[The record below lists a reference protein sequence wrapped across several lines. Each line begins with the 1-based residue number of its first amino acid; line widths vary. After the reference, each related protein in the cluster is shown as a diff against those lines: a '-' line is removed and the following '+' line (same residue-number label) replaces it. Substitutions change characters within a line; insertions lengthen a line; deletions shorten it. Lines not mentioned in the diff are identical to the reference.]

1 MRGIDYD
8 HAMTNKRQFLL
19 AMVAL
24 VFAVGVGFIGAAKF
38 VQYEFAHS
46 HMDIFDFRPSRHV
59 PCNDPGAVSF
69 NKQIAALAHEKA
81 PPCVGGQPQH

>member
-1 MRGIDYD
+1 
-8 HAMTNKRQFLL
+8 MTNKRQFWL

-24 VFAVGVGFIGAAKF
+24 VFAVGVGFIGAVRF

-46 HMDIFDFRPSRHV
+46 HFDLLEFQPSRDV
-59 PCNDPGAVSF
+59 PCNDPGAVSL
-69 NKQIAALAHEKA
+69 NKQIAALDHVKA